1 MLVVIDSKKKS
12 NLWCWLCECVFFYD
26 SLLII
31 FDMVLIDSY
40 GVYCVISNLS
50 VEDKSLK
57 LVFL

>member
-1 MLVVIDSKKKS
+1 MLVVIDSKKGS
-12 NLWCWLCECVFFYD
+12 DLWVWLCECVFFYD

-50 VEDKSLK
+50 VEDMSL
-57 LVFL
+57 